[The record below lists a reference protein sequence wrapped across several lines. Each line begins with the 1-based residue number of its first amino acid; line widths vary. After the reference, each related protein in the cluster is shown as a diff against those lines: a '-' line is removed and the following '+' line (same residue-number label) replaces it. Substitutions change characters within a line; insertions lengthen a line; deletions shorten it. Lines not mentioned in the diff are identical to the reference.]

1 VTPTRTLCEV
11 DVVEGIETIAR
22 DEIKR
27 RLGCDARQVA
37 PGRLQFTFDGDI
49 GRLET
54 LQTALAAYVVQRF
67 AVPRPRALL
76 GDQHLRALL
85 ALIERARAPQ
95 RAAYGTFML
104 AAAGRDSA
112 VLTRLAGEIARATGL
127 REVPEDGDLLVR
139 LRRAGPEEDAGWEA
153 LVRTSPRPLATRDWR
168 ACNIDGSL
176 QATVAHAMAVL
187 SRPQRD
193 DVYLNLCCG
202 SGTLLIERALAGPA
216 ARLIGCDIDPA
227 ALACA
232 RRNVDRLRRAAP
244 IDLEPW
250 DATRLPLRD
259 ASVDALATDLPFG
272 HRVGSHA
279 DNEALYPAVLSE
291 AARVAKPG
299 ARLVTIT
306 AEMRLMDRLLRDPGS
321 PWQLEQMLRV
331 NLGGLRPT
339 MYVLQRKVH
348 TIPASGE
355 GLSARH

>member
-1 VTPTRTLCEV
+1 MWAARYHCRVTPTQTLCEA
-11 DVVEGIETIAR
+11 DVVEGLESIAR

-27 RLGCDARQVA
+27 RLGCDARSVA
-37 PGRLQFTFDGDI
+37 PGRLQFTFDGDL
-49 GRLET
+49 GRLAT
-54 LQTALAAYVVQRF
+54 LKVALSVYLTQRF
-67 AVPRPRALL
+67 AVPRPKALL

-85 ALIERARAPQ
+85 ALAERAIAPQ
-95 RAAYGTFML
+95 RAAYRTFML

-127 REVPEDGDLLVR
+127 REVTEDGDLLVR
-139 LRRAGPEEDAGWEA
+139 LRRAGPEDGAGWEA
-153 LVRTSPRPLATRDWR
+153 LVRASPRPLATREWR
-168 ACNIDGSL
+168 ACTIDGSL

-187 SRPQRD
+187 SRPRRD

-232 RRNVDRLRRAAP
+232 RRNVDRLPRGAP

-250 DATRLPLRD
+250 DAARLPLRD
-259 ASVDALATDLPFG
+259 GSVDALTADLPFG

-279 DNEALYPAVLSE
+279 ANEALYPAVLAE
-291 AARVAKPG
+291 AARVARPG
-299 ARLVTIT
+299 ARLVAIT

-321 PWQLEQMLRV
+321 PWRPEQALRV

-339 MYVLQRKVH
+339 IYVVQRQ
-348 TIPASGE
+348 AS
-355 GLSARH
+355 A